1 MQAVVCKVDD
11 LFEWATE
18 KLKQHKE
25 ALKRTEQEYQKAR
38 EKYEK
43 SWWYKLFKTKY
54 ENTCNGDIT
63 WMGSWTFYVHKNRIN
78 IAEGMLSAINYQ
90 KTLGNTTMN
99 FEFYSHYYE
108 QDFYDFIESK
118 SK

>member
-43 SWWYKLFKTKY
+43 SLWYKLFKTKY
-54 ENTCNGDIT
+54 ENTCNGDVT
-63 WMGSWTFYVHKNRIN
+63 WIGSWDFYVHRNRIN
-78 IAEGMLSAINYQ
+78 TAEQMLRTINYQ
-90 KTLGNTTMN
+90 KSIGNELMG
-99 FEFYSHYYE
+99 FDFYSDSYE

-118 SK
+118 YK